1 MKDLTKLEELVLMSI
16 WRLGEDAYGVMIKR
30 HVARLAG
37 REYQYN
43 TLYTTFDQLT
53 RKGFINKLFGEPT
66 AVRGGKSKVFFLITR
81 QGIKALESAFLHNSR
96 VWEGISIDS
105 FQKESL

>member
-16 WRLGEDAYGVMIKR
+16 WRLGDDAYGVKIKR
-30 HVARLAG
+30 HVKKLAG
-37 REYQYN
+37 KEYLYN

-66 AVRGGKSKVFFLITR
+66 AIRGGKSKVFFLITR
-81 QGIKALESAFLHNSR
+81 QGIKALENAYLYNSR
-96 VWEGISIDS
+96 VWGGVTIDS
-105 FQKESL
+105 FQQGSL